1 MMNHYAYRR
10 QAGVCSVTPR
20 GVSAVTEGACNPRNP
35 GRSLKRQ
42 RRFPGARDTS
52 FPDTDWEQDGQI
64 LGPGRKAAHIK
75 VVR

>member
-10 QAGVCSVTPR
+10 QAGVHSVTPR
-20 GVSAVTEGACNPRNP
+20 GVSAVTEEACNPRNP

-42 RRFPGARDTS
+42 RRFPGAGDTS
-52 FPDTDWEQDGQI
+52 FSDTNWGQDGQI